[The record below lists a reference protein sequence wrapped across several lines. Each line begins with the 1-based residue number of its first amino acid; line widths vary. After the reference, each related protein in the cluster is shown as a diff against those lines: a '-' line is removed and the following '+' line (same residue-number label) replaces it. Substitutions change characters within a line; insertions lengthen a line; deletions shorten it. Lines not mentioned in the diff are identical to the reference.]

1 MRIRKRRSSCEF
13 VLSDPIIIYSSTN
26 CRIAPHKGFTL
37 AGYLIPGR
45 SFENRPEL
53 TFEQLDLGPIRVDVS
68 YLFNLSVELNKSDN
82 GVYAMN
88 YFTETKTTSKLLMR
102 IR

>member
-1 MRIRKRRSSCEF
+1 L
-13 VLSDPIIIYSSTN
+13 VLY
-26 CRIAPHKGFTL
+26 G
-37 AGYLIPGR
+37 
-45 SFENRPEL
+45 
-53 TFEQLDLGPIRVDVS
+53 VDVS
-68 YLFNLSVELNKSDN
+68 YLFNLSVEFNKADS